1 MNRLL
6 TKIKEDFKLRVGI
19 LDFIL
24 VFIHL
29 LVGLIFWMIYYG
41 DLISGTNLK
50 MWISGYYFLVPFA
63 LVGIFFRN
71 LRNFKYYLIWI
82 VIGLIQLLIYNLI
95 KDHPDFQFPRSTAFS
110 GLKTLLP
117 TLLMFQ
123 IFRLVFFSLRGQE
136 MIITMRQGRMTMWED
151 EEKRNMTLIEVVFS
165 MLLAVTIIFFDL
177 V

>member
-6 TKIKEDFKLRVGI
+6 TKIKEDYKLRLGI
-19 LDFIL
+19 LDLIL
-24 VFIHL
+24 VSIHL
-29 LVGLIFWMIYYG
+29 LVGLIFWMIYNV
-41 DLISGTNLK
+41 DLISGINLK
-50 MWISGYYFLVPFA
+50 MWISAYYFLVPFA
-63 LVGIFFRN
+63 LVGLFYRN

-95 KDHPDFQFPRSTAFS
+95 KDNPDFQFPRSTAFS

-136 MIITMRQGRMTMWED
+136 MIITMRQGRMTMWEE